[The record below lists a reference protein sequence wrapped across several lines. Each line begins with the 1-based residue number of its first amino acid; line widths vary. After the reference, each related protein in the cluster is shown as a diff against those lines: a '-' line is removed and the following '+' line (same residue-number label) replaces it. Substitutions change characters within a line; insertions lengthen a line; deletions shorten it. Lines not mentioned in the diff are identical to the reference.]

1 MACETQFLQLIMN
14 SLKNNILLFAR
25 IILPAILC
33 ASVVFLFGSIEYF
46 KYNSIYFIISLFGII
61 LIILNLNKIKYNIII
76 SLVLSLNLCFL
87 VFFSSMAIGSGIYYF
102 FKKIILFFRL
112 NITQLDNIFFNSNNI
127 VSIAIIAPLLTLYL
141 YSFLFKTRR
150 SSFFYLI
157 AFSSIVI
164 LVILVLTKA
173 LLGNNTKMFIIWQ
186 FIVALALQLILYQK
200 ELKTL
205 FKSKN

>member
-1 MACETQFLQLIMN
+1 
-14 SLKNNILLFAR
+14 
-25 IILPAILC
+25 
-33 ASVVFLFGSIEYF
+33 
-46 KYNSIYFIISLFGII
+46 
-61 LIILNLNKIKYNIII
+61 
-76 SLVLSLNLCFL
+76 
-87 VFFSSMAIGSGIYYF
+87 MAIGSGIYYF

>member
-1 MACETQFLQLIMN
+1 MN

-61 LIILNLNKIKYNIII
+61 LIILNLNKKKYNIII